1 MTDHLELTIERPV
14 AGGRMIARHDG
25 RVVFV
30 AGGIPGERVRVRV
43 DKTSRQSWWATVV
56 DVLEASPDR
65 REPLCDPAC
74 GGSTFAYIAYD
85 RQRELKQQI
94 LMDAFR
100 RLGRITLDEP
110 PAVAASPEQGYRLRA
125 RLHAAESRL
134 GFFLEGTHTVC
145 DAALTAQLRPEA
157 TAAAVA
163 LFAALG
169 PRAADCEAMV
179 ISENVAATERVLHLE
194 ARAGTRWDPATAGLA
209 GGFVETLSAVT
220 GVTTLVGGQI
230 RTLSGRDAI
239 SDTAGAL
246 FSGTAPFGEAATWT
260 RRAPAFF
267 QGNRFLVGDLVRCV
281 LEHATEDRVVDLY
294 AGVGLF
300 SVALAAR
307 GATVMAVESESFAAE
322 DLFANA
328 RPWGGRLQ
336 VLQATVE
343 DAMRH
348 PAGDRPGVVVLD
360 PPRTGVSPE
369 AMRGLTAWRVP
380 RIVYVSCD
388 PPTLARDAAK
398 LAESGYRLSSLTAFD
413 MFPNTPHVE
422 AVATFAFTG
431 ETPSPVP
438 DRSPRTP

>member
-1 MTDHLELTIERPV
+1 
-14 AGGRMIARHDG
+14 MIARHDG
-25 RVVFV
+25 RIVFV

-56 DVLEASPDR
+56 DVIEASPDR

-94 LMDAFR
+94 LTDAFR
-100 RLGRITLDEP
+100 RLGRIALDEP
-110 PAVAASPEQGYRLRA
+110 PAVVASPERGYRLRA
-125 RLHAAESRL
+125 RLHAAESGL
-134 GFFLEGTHTVC
+134 GFFLEGSHTVC
-145 DAALTAQLRPEA
+145 DASLTAQLRPEA
-157 TAAAVA
+157 TTAATA

-169 PRAADCEAMV
+169 PRAADCEAVV
-179 ISENVAATERVLHLE
+179 ISENVAASERVLHLE
-194 ARAGTRWDPATAGLA
+194 ARPGTRWDPATAGLA
-209 GGFVETLSAVT
+209 GASVEALPGVT

-230 RTLSGRDAI
+230 RTLSGRDTVT
-239 SDTAGAL
+239 DTAAVLFDGAP
-246 FSGTAPFGEAATWT
+246 PFGEPASWT

-267 QGNRFLVGDLVRCV
+267 QGNRFLLGVLVRCV
-281 LEHATEDRVVDLY
+281 LGHAADDRVVDLY

-307 GATVMAVESESFAAE
+307 GAHVLAVEGEPFAAE

-343 DAMRH
+343 DAVRQ
-348 PAGDRPGVVVLD
+348 PAGTRPAVVVLD

-369 AMRGLTAWRVP
+369 ALRGIAAWRVP
-380 RIVYVSCD
+380 RLVYVSCD

-398 LAESGYRLSSLTAFD
+398 FAEAGYRLSSLAAFD

-422 AVATFAFTG
+422 AVAAFT
-431 ETPSPVP
+431 
-438 DRSPRTP
+438 RSSAD